1 MTNIEKQLRTCKW
14 CYQVFLVK
22 DKSKHVECVKK
33 LRKAIDRS
41 RRSINY
47 DKTGGQINDR
57 TVPRVSDKAVIGRR
71 I

>member
-1 MTNIEKQLRTCKW
+1 MTNIEKKIKTCKW

-22 DKSKHVECVKK
+22 DRSKHLECVKK
-33 LRKAIDRS
+33 TKKAIDRS
-41 RRSINY
+41 RRGINY

-57 TVPRVSDKAVIGRR
+57 TVPRISDQAVIGKG

>member
-1 MTNIEKQLRTCKW
+1 MTNIEKQLKTCKW

-33 LRKAIDRS
+33 LRKATDRS

>member
-1 MTNIEKQLRTCKW
+1 MTNIEKKIKTCKW

-22 DKSKHVECVKK
+22 DRSKHLECVKK
-33 LRKAIDRS
+33 IKKAIDRS

-57 TVPRVSDKAVIGRR
+57 TVTRISDQAVLGSR